1 MSSLIRRCQRQ
12 TLVYWPRVGTQKTGE
27 PIWGSPV
34 EYTCRWDEMLK
45 EVISNTNTR
54 VMSRVQTITQVRL
67 QVGGLMRLGTLA
79 DTAYWGNPKQNPDV
93 YEVIDSS
100 MTPNL
105 RNTETLYEACG

>member
-1 MSSLIRRCQRQ
+1 MSLIKRSQKQR
-12 TLVYWPRVGTQKTGE
+12 LVYWPRVGTQKTGE

-34 EYTCRWDEMLK
+34 EMSCRWEEMLK
-45 EVISNTNTR
+45 EVQSNTATR
-54 VMSRVQTITQVRL
+54 VMSRVQTITEVRL
-67 QVGGLMRLGTLA
+67 EVGGLMRLGTLS
-79 DTAYWGNPKQNPDV
+79 DTPFWGDPKRNPDV